1 MVSVVSFDTLVFRD
15 TSPIYLQI
23 CNHIKA
29 GIVAETIKN
38 GEELPS
44 RRQVSALLG
53 VNPNTIQKA
62 YKQLEEEGF
71 IHSQPGAKSVIS
83 ITENQVKQVKID
95 LVEADLVEFIRH
107 LQSFGIKKAQA
118 LTLLDKLWEVEI

>member
-1 MVSVVSFDTLVFRD
+1 MVSLEELNLNQET
-15 TSPIYLQI
+15 PIYQQI
-23 CNHIKA
+23 IRHIKL
-29 GIVAETIKN
+29 GIVADSIQN
-38 GEELPS
+38 GDEMPS
-44 RRQVSALLG
+44 RRKVSALLG